1 MLDANICSDGL
12 AMGNSLVVAAVN
24 PLRLYVINDLDLS
37 EEVRSLF
44 HSVFFLQQ
52 FTSGEVVPC
61 STTVSLGLCVGNG

>member
-44 HSVFFLQQ
+44 HSVFFYSSSLQ
-52 FTSGEVVPC
+52 EK
-61 STTVSLGLCVGNG
+61 